1 MRQVFLSIKHI
12 WKLVVLLFLIAVTF
26 SYAMFQGGFVS
37 WFLFYSFV
45 PFALYALFLSSY
57 STRKFQIS
65 RELTR
70 SEYSAGETLKVKL
83 HLRRPNAF
91 PLFYLVVEDM
101 LSEQLRGSN
110 QTAKMLLF
118 PGFRKHF
125 SFEYE
130 IQQLPRGE
138 HLFQTVSLKLGD
150 PLGLIERQVE
160 FEINDRLIVY
170 PQIEDLV
177 YRPYANQF
185 DQGMTA
191 SKERVQRDTT
201 MAIGLR
207 EYQPGDKFS
216 WINWKAS
223 AKRNDIMTKE
233 FEQRQSHDICIMMDC
248 ASTEAFET
256 MVSFTASL
264 AKGILRKGAQCGL
277 LTMTNDR
284 HFFPLRSGE
293 DHQQS
298 LFYHLAKI
306 KADSQVS
313 FDRVLEGEGFLGNQ
327 TVSFMLVTSQLTRP
341 LIEKASFFSVNKGA
355 LTIFLVKRK
364 GGSLNEFEIS
374 LKGSANARGVRVV
387 LVHEGHF
394 SDVFSEVSR

>member
-1 MRQVFLSIKHI
+1 MRPIFQSIKHI
-12 WKLVVLLFLIAVTF
+12 WKLIILLFLIAVTF

-45 PFALYALFLSSY
+45 PFALYAFVLASY
-57 STRKFQIS
+57 STRKFQIR
-65 RELTR
+65 REL
-70 SEYSAGETLKVKL
+70 SKFEYSAGETLKVKI
-83 HLRRPNAF
+83 HLTRTNAF
-91 PLFYLVVEDM
+91 PLFYLLAEDR
-101 LSEQLRGSN
+101 LSEQLRGN
-110 QTAKMLLF
+110 QKAKMLLF
-118 PGFRKHF
+118 PGFKKQF
-125 SFEYE
+125 TFEYE
-130 IQQLPRGE
+130 IPQLPRGE
-138 HLFQTVSLKLGD
+138 HIFQSVRLKLGD

-160 FEINDRLIVY
+160 FDTKDRFIVY
-170 PQIEDLV
+170 PQIEELV
-177 YRPYANQF
+177 YRPHENQF

-233 FEQRQSHDICIMMDC
+233 FEQRQSHDICLVMDC
-248 ASTEAFET
+248 VPSEEFE
-256 MVSFTASL
+256 MVVSFTASL
-264 AKGILRKGAQCGL
+264 VKGILRKGAQVGL
-277 LTMTNDR
+277 LTLSKDR
-284 HFFPLRSGE
+284 QFFPVRSGE

-306 KADSQVS
+306 KAESQVS
-313 FDRVLEGEGFLGNQ
+313 LDRVLGGESFLGNQ
-327 TVSFMLVTSQLTRP
+327 TVSFMLVTSQLTKS
-341 LIEKASFFSVNKGA
+341 LMEKASFYSVKKGA
-355 LTIFLVKRK
+355 VTLYLVKNQ
-364 GGSLNEFEIS
+364 GEPLNPLEIS

-387 LVHEGHF
+387 LVHAGHF

>member
-1 MRQVFLSIKHI
+1 MRQIFLSFKHI
-12 WKLVVLLFLIAVTF
+12 WKLVVLLFLIAVSF

-45 PFALYALFLSSY
+45 PFALYALFLAAY
-57 STRKFQIS
+57 SARKFEIHREFS
-65 RELTR
+65 RL
-70 SEYSAGETLKVKL
+70 EYSAGETLKVKV
-83 HLRRPNAF
+83 HLTRTNSF
-91 PLFYLVVEDM
+91 PLFYLVVEDL
-101 LSEQLRGSN
+101 LSEQLRES
-110 QTAKMLLF
+110 TKKAKMLLF

-125 SFEYE
+125 TFEYE

-138 HLFQTVSLKLGD
+138 HLFQTVALKLGD
-150 PLGLIERQVE
+150 PLGLIDRQVE
-160 FEINDRLIVY
+160 FDISDRLIVY
-170 PQIEDLV
+170 PQMEELA

-233 FEQRQSHDICIMMDC
+233 FEQRQSHDICILMDC
-248 ASTEAFET
+248 EPNAAFET
-256 MVSFTASL
+256 IVSFTASL
-264 AKGILRKGAQCGL
+264 VKGILRKGAQVGL
-277 LTMTNDR
+277 LTMSKER
-284 HFFPLRSGE
+284 HFHPVRSGE
-293 DHQQS
+293 DHQQGI
-298 LFYHLAKI
+298 FYHLARI
-306 KADSQVS
+306 KEDSPIS
-313 FDRVLEGEGFLGNQ
+313 FDRVLEGESFLGNQ
-327 TVSFMLVTSQLTRP
+327 TVSFMLVTSQLTKP
-341 LIEKASFFSVNKGA
+341 LIEKASFFSVKKGA
-355 LTIFLVKRK
+355 VTIFLVKNQ
-364 GGSLNEFEIS
+364 GDSLNPLEIS
-374 LKGSANARGVRVV
+374 LKSSANARGVRVV

>member
-1 MRQVFLSIKHI
+1 MRQVFLSIQHI
-12 WKLVVLLFLIAVTF
+12 WKLIILLFLIAVTF

-45 PFALYALFLSSY
+45 PFALYGLFLSLY
-57 STRKFQIS
+57 STRTFNIS
-65 RELTR
+65 RELSR
-70 SEYSAGETLKVKL
+70 LEYSAGETLKVKI
-83 HLRRPNAF
+83 HLTRTNSF
-91 PLFYLVVEDM
+91 PLFYLIAEDR

-110 QTAKMLLF
+110 QKAKVLLF
-118 PGFRKHF
+118 PGFKKQLT
-125 SFEYE
+125 FEYE
-130 IQQLPRGE
+130 VQQVPRGE
-138 HLFQTVSLKLGD
+138 HVFECVRLKLGD

-160 FEINDRLIVY
+160 FDTTDRFIVY
-170 PQIEDLV
+170 PQMEELI
-177 YRPYANQF
+177 YRPHSNQF

-223 AKRNDIMTKE
+223 AKRNDLMTKE
-233 FEQRQSHDICIMMDC
+233 FEQRQSHDICLIMDC
-248 ASTEAFET
+248 TKTEEFET
-256 MVSFTASL
+256 IVSFTASL
-264 AKGILRKGAQCGL
+264 VKGILRKGAQVGL
-277 LTMTNDR
+277 LTLSKDR
-284 HFFPLRSGE
+284 HFFPVRSGE

-306 KADSQVS
+306 KADCQVS
-313 FDRVLEGEGFLGNQ
+313 LDRVLGGESFLGNQ
-327 TVSFMLVTSQLTRP
+327 NASFILVTSKLTKP
-341 LIEKASFFSVNKGA
+341 LIEKASFFSGKKGA
-355 LTIFLVKRK
+355 VTIYLVKNQ
-364 GGSLNEFEIS
+364 GESLNQLDIS